1 MRIFRAACG
10 LKIHRLSLHG
20 GLLHVGG
27 CLLGQVVGV
36 VYFVFSLDA
45 LLALHREDISLE
57 DAHDWVVVL
66 MEVWVS
72 I

>member
-1 MRIFRAACG
+1 MRIIRAAG
-10 LKIHRLSLHG
+10 RFEVNRLSLHG
-20 GLLHVGG
+20 GLLHVSG

-36 VYFVFSLDA
+36 VYFVFGLDA
-45 LLALHREDISLE
+45 GLALHREDIRLE

-66 MEVWVS
+66 WVS